1 MWSLMLSFLCCPVQA
16 GTAAPAPSLSELAER
31 IPAVIADPLADG
43 WLMGLS
49 VGLVRGEETF
59 VGGYGQLEPGGP
71 APDEH
76 TLYEIG
82 SITKVF
88 TSQLLAQEVIA
99 GRLALEDTIL
109 ASLPEGAAGNRRLR
123 GIRWVDLSN
132 HGSGLPRMP
141 ANFAP
146 ANPADPYVDYG
157 EEQLVKFLGGL
168 VPRGKPGAKHEYS
181 NLGAAVLGYLIA
193 RRNETTY
200 GELLRARILGPLGME
215 RSGLAWAA
223 GTRAKPFTVDLLPDH
238 EWNFDVMAPAGGLRS
253 DVVDLLKFARSSW
266 QAPDEA
272 WGRAMALSLTES
284 TGGQP
289 GLRMGLGWIRT
300 GDGAFWWHNGQTG
313 GYHSY
318 LAVLPEQKLA
328 VVVLGNCASE
338 VIDGVG
344 AAMMRLL
351 RGEEIE
357 PWRYPREAQV
367 EEPRIQ
373 GLEGQY
379 RMVDGTVLTVR
390 AAGKRVDLEFPG
402 PRTVRFYPS
411 SENEF
416 FCRLIPAQLAFE
428 RAADGSAAA
437 MEFRQGALKER
448 AERVGK

>member
-168 VPRGKPGAKHEYS
+168 VPRGKPGAQHEYS

-193 RRNETTY
+193 RRNETAY
-200 GELLRARILGPLGME
+200 GELLHARILGPLGME
-215 RSGLAWAA
+215 RSGLAWAE

-284 TGGQP
+284 TGASPACAWGSADPDRRRSVLVAQRTDRRVPQLSGGVARAEVGGGGARQLRQRGDRRSWRGDDAPVARRGDRALALSARGP
-289 GLRMGLGWIRT
+289 GG
-300 GDGAFWWHNGQTG
+300 GAADPGPRRAIPHGRWHGAHRAGRGQTG
-313 GYHSY
+313 RSR
-318 LAVLPEQKLA
+318 VP
-328 VVVLGNCASE
+328 
-338 VIDGVG
+338 G
-344 AAMMRLL
+344 AAYGAFLSL
-351 RGEEIE
+351 
-357 PWRYPREAQV
+357 V
-367 EEPRIQ
+367 
-373 GLEGQY
+373 
-379 RMVDGTVLTVR
+379 
-390 AAGKRVDLEFPG
+390 GKRVLLPTDSG
-402 PRTVRFYPS
+402 AARF
-411 SENEF
+411 
-416 FCRLIPAQLAFE
+416 
-428 RAADGSAAA
+428 
-437 MEFRQGALKER
+437 
-448 AERVGK
+448 